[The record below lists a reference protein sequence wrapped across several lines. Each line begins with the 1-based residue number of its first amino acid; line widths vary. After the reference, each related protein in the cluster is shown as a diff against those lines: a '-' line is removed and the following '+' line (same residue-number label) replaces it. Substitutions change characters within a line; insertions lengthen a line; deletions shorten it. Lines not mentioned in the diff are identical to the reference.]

1 MEGLFLDWTFLVP
14 IFAVLIVLV
23 FAWLIWPTLIGAIYV
38 PTPHN
43 IVTKMLEMAEVKEN
57 DILYDLGSG
66 DGRIIIKAADKYK
79 AKAIGI
85 EADPLRVL
93 WSRTNIR
100 FKELQDKVS
109 VVWSNF
115 FKTDLSEATVV
126 SIYQGQGINNK
137 LIDKFEKELE
147 PGTRIVSYS
156 FTFDGWEPIKE
167 ESDSKIYLYKIT

>member
-1 MEGLFLDWTFLVP
+1 MEGLLLDWTFLVP
-14 IFAVLIVLV
+14 LFAVLIVLV
-23 FAWLIWPTLIGAIYV
+23 FAWVIWPTVIGAVYV

-43 IVTKMLEMAEVKEN
+43 IVAKMLEMAEVKED

-100 FKELQDKVS
+100 FKELQDRVS
-109 VVWSNF
+109 VVWGNF
-115 FKTDLSEATVV
+115 FKTNLSEATVV

-137 LIDKFEKELE
+137 LIEKFEKELE

-156 FTFDGWEPIKE
+156 FTFDGWEPTKE
-167 ESDSKIYLYKIT
+167 ESDSKIYLYKIL